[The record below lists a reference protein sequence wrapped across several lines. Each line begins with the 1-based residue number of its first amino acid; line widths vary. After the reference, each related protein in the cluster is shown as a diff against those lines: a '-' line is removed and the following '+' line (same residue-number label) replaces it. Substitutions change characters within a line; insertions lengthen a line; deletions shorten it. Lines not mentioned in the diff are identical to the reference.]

1 MELRKYGL
9 FFLLISFIILGCTN
23 QIKEAKDEILTPYEL
38 GNQNQTT
45 TYEECIA
52 FYKELA
58 SGSSKLNIQNIGITD
73 SGWPLHLVTF
83 NPESEF
89 NFKKLSATK
98 SIVLINN
105 GIHPG
110 EPEGIDASMMLMRD
124 LVYSKIKLPKNTVLT
139 LIPIYNIG
147 GSLNRNTSSRVNQ
160 NGPEAYG
167 FRGNAL
173 NYDLNRDFIKNDTEN
188 AKSFQQLFHLVNPDF
203 FIDTHV
209 SNGADYQYTLTHL
222 YTQEDKLGKPLGALQ
237 NQFKKD
243 ISTLLKDQGIESTP
257 YVNVFN
263 RNPKE
268 GFSQFYDSSRYSTGY
283 TALFHTPGLMI
294 ETHMLKPYAQRV
306 SQTYSFLKTIL
317 DYVDQNSKNLKST
330 RLKHANY
337 WKTKT
342 YYPLTHRIDSSKSK
356 QFLFKGYASEFQE
369 SKLAEYQ
376 RLKYLQDRPENTVIN
391 YYNRFAVEDSVRIP
405 QAFVIKSKYAKI
417 INHLKRNQVI
427 LETIEKDTVFEV
439 QVEYIQDYKTSR
451 NPYEGHYYHYQT
463 QTRSKAEEIIFQK
476 GDVIV
481 YTRQNSLRYVMESL
495 EARAPNSFF
504 NWNYFDA
511 ILQRK
516 EGFSPYVFEDLA
528 FDLLQEDLI
537 LKAKV
542 DSVKRLNPNFKG
554 YPLLNFIFRNSKY
567 LEKDFMRYP
576 IYKIP

>member
-1 MELRKYGL
+1 MELRSYGL
-9 FFLLISFIILGCTN
+9 CVLMTIVILSCIN
-23 QIKEAKDEILTPYEL
+23 QVEEPKKEMLTPYEL

-45 TYEECIA
+45 TYDECIS

-58 SGSSKLNIQNIGITD
+58 SSSSKLNIQNIGTTD
-73 SGWPLHLVTF
+73 SGLPLHLVTF
-83 NPESEF
+83 NPNSEF
-89 NFKKLSATK
+89 NFKKLHATK
-98 SIVLINN
+98 SVVLINN

-110 EPEGIDASMMLMRD
+110 EPDGIDASMMLMRD
-124 LVYSKIKLPKNTVLT
+124 LVLSKIELPKNTVLA
-139 LIPIYNIG
+139 LIPIYNVG

-188 AKSFQQLFHLVNPDF
+188 AKSFQQLFHMVKPDF
-203 FIDTHV
+203 FVDTHV

-243 ISTLLKDQGIESTP
+243 ISTLLKEQGLESTP

-263 RNPKE
+263 RSPKE

-294 ETHMLKPYAQRV
+294 ETHMLKPYEQRV

-317 DYVDQNSKNLKST
+317 DYVDQNSERLKST
-330 RLKHANY
+330 RLAHEDY
-337 WKTKT
+337 WKNQS

-369 SKLAEYQ
+369 SKLGEYP
-376 RLKYLQDRPENTVIN
+376 RLKYFQDRPENTVID
-391 YYNRFAVEDSVRIP
+391 YYNRFIVQDSVRIP
-405 QAFVIKSKYAKI
+405 KAFVIQSKYPKI
-417 INHLKRNQVI
+417 IDHLRRNQVI
-427 LETIEKDTVFEV
+427 LETIEKDTVFDVEV
-439 QVEYIQDYKTSR
+439 DHIKDYKTSR
-451 NPYEGHYYHYQT
+451 SPYEGHYYHYQT
-463 QTRSKAEEIIFQK
+463 QTISSTEELSFKK
-476 GDVIV
+476 GDVIA
-481 YTRQNSLRYVMESL
+481 YTQQNALRYLMEIL
-495 EARAPNSFF
+495 EAQAPNSFF

-528 FDLLQEDLI
+528 FDLLEEDPV
-537 LKAKV
+537 LKAKI
-542 DSVKRLNPNFKG
+542 DSIKTLNPNFKG
-554 YPLLNFIFRNSKY
+554 YPLLNFIFKNSKY

>member
-1 MELRKYGL
+1 MELRLCRLY
-9 FFLLISFIILGCTN
+9 FLLTSFVILSCTN
-23 QIKEAKDEILTPYEL
+23 QIEETKEELLTPYEL

-45 TYEECIA
+45 TYQECIA

-58 SGSSKLNIQNIGITD
+58 SISSKLNIQNIGTTD
-73 SGWPLHLVTF
+73 SGLPLHLVTF
-83 NPESEF
+83 NPDSEF
-89 NFKKLSATK
+89 NFKKLNSTK

-110 EPEGIDASMMLMRD
+110 EPDGIDASMMLIRD
-124 LVYSKIKLPKNTVLT
+124 LVYSKIELPKNTVLT
-139 LIPIYNIG
+139 VIPIYNIG

-160 NGPEAYG
+160 NGPETYG

-188 AKSFQQLFHLVNPDF
+188 AKSFQQLFHMVNPDF
-203 FIDTHV
+203 FVDTHV

-237 NQFKKD
+237 NQLKKD
-243 ISTLLKDQGIESTP
+243 ISTLLKNQDIDNTP

-263 RNPKE
+263 RSPKE

-317 DYVDQNSKNLKST
+317 GYVDQNSFNLKST
-330 RLKHANY
+330 RVAHEDY
-337 WKTKT
+337 WKNKSH
-342 YYPLTHRIDSSKSK
+342 YPLTHHIDSSKSK
-356 QFLFKGYASEFQE
+356 QFLFKGYASEFQK
-369 SKLAEYQ
+369 SKLGDYP
-376 RLKYLQDRPENTVIN
+376 RLKYLQDRPENTVID
-391 YYNRFAVEDSVRIP
+391 YYNRFEVKDSVRIP
-405 QAFVIKSKYAKI
+405 KAFVIQSKYDEI

-427 LETIEKDTVFEV
+427 LETIEKDTVIEV

-463 QTRSKAEEIIFQK
+463 QTKSKAEKINLQK
-476 GDVIV
+476 GDLIA
-481 YTRQNSLRYVMESL
+481 YTQQRSLRYMMESL

-504 NWNYFDA
+504 NWNYFDP

-528 FDLLQEDLI
+528 FDLLQKDVI

-542 DSVKRLNPNFKG
+542 DSLKGLNSDLKG
-554 YPLLNFIFRNSKY
+554 YPLLNFIFKNSKY

>member
-1 MELRKYGL
+1 
-9 FFLLISFIILGCTN
+9 
-23 QIKEAKDEILTPYEL
+23 
-38 GNQNQTT
+38 
-45 TYEECIA
+45 
-52 FYKELA
+52 
-58 SGSSKLNIQNIGITD
+58 
-73 SGWPLHLVTF
+73 
-83 NPESEF
+83 
-89 NFKKLSATK
+89 
-98 SIVLINN
+98 
-105 GIHPG
+105 
-110 EPEGIDASMMLMRD
+110 MMLMRD
-124 LVYSKIKLPKNTVLT
+124 LVYSKIELPKNTVLA
-139 LIPIYNIG
+139 LIPIYNVG

-188 AKSFQQLFHLVNPDF
+188 AKSFQQLFHMVKPDF
-203 FIDTHV
+203 FVDTHV

-222 YTQEDKLGKPLGALQ
+222 YTQEDKLGEPLGVLQ

-243 ISTLLKDQGIESTP
+243 ISALLKEQGLESTP

-263 RNPKE
+263 RSPKE

-294 ETHMLKPYAQRV
+294 ETHMLKPYEQRV

-317 DYVDQNSKNLKST
+317 DYVDQNSERLKST
-330 RLKHANY
+330 RLAHEDY
-337 WKTKT
+337 WKKQS

-369 SKLAEYQ
+369 SKLGEYP
-376 RLKYLQDRPENTVIN
+376 RLKYLQERPENTVID
-391 YYNRFAVEDSVRIP
+391 YYNRFIVQDSVRIP
-405 QAFVIKSKYAKI
+405 KAFVIQSKYTKI
-417 INHLKRNQVI
+417 IDHLKRNQVAV
-427 LETIEKDTVFEV
+427 ETIEKDTVFEV
-439 QVEYIQDYKTSR
+439 EVDYIKDYKTSR
-451 NPYEGHYYHYQT
+451 SPYEGHYYHYQT
-463 QTRSKAEEIIFQK
+463 QTSSSTEELSFQK

-481 YTRQNSLRYVMESL
+481 YTQQNALRYLMESL

-528 FDLLQEDLI
+528 FELLEEDPL

-542 DSVKRLNPNFKG
+542 DSVKTLNPNFKG
-554 YPLLNFIFRNSKY
+554 YPLLNFIFRNSRY

>member
-1 MELRKYGL
+1 MELRSYGL
-9 FFLLISFIILGCTN
+9 YFLMGMVILSCTN
-23 QIKEAKDEILTPYEL
+23 QVEEPKEEMLTPYEL

-58 SGSSKLNIQNIGITD
+58 SSSSKLNIQNIGTTD
-73 SGWPLHLVTF
+73 SGLPLHLVTF
-83 NPESEF
+83 NPDSEF
-89 NFKKLSATK
+89 NFKKLHATK
-98 SIVLINN
+98 SVVLINN

-110 EPEGIDASMMLMRD
+110 EPDGIDASMMLMRD
-124 LVYSKIKLPKNTVLT
+124 LVFSKIELPKNTVLA
-139 LIPIYNIG
+139 LIPIYNVG
-147 GSLNRNTSSRVNQ
+147 GSLNRNTSTRANQ

-188 AKSFQQLFHLVNPDF
+188 AKSFQQLFHMVKPDF
-203 FIDTHV
+203 FVDTHV

-222 YTQEDKLGKPLGALQ
+222 YTQEDKLGEPLGVLQ

-243 ISTLLKDQGIESTP
+243 ISTLLKEQGLESTP

-263 RNPKE
+263 RSPKE

-294 ETHMLKPYAQRV
+294 ETHMLKPYEQRV

-317 DYVDQNSKNLKST
+317 DYVDQNSERLKST
-330 RLKHANY
+330 RLAHEDY
-337 WKTKT
+337 WKNQS

-369 SKLAEYQ
+369 SKLGEYP
-376 RLKYLQDRPENTVIN
+376 RLKYLQDRPENTVID
-391 YYNRFAVEDSVRIP
+391 YYNRFIVQDSVRIP
-405 QAFVIKSKYAKI
+405 KAFVIQSKYPKI
-417 INHLKRNQVI
+417 IDHLRRNQVAV
-427 LETIEKDTVFEV
+427 ETIEKDTVFEV
-439 QVEYIQDYKTSR
+439 EVDYIKDYKTSR
-451 NPYEGHYYHYQT
+451 IPYEGHYYHYQT
-463 QTRSKAEEIIFQK
+463 QTSSSTEELSFQK
-476 GDVIV
+476 GDVIA
-481 YTRQNSLRYVMESL
+481 YTQQNALRYLMESL

-504 NWNYFDA
+504 NWNCFDA

-528 FDLLQEDLI
+528 FELLEEDPL

-542 DSVKRLNPNFKG
+542 DSVKTLNPNFKG
-554 YPLLNFIFRNSKY
+554 YPLLNFIFRNSRY

>member
-1 MELRKYGL
+1 MELRSYGL
-9 FFLLISFIILGCTN
+9 YFLMCMVILSCTN
-23 QIKEAKDEILTPYEL
+23 QIEAPKEEMLTPYEL

-58 SGSSKLNIQNIGITD
+58 SSSSKLNIQNIGTTD
-73 SGWPLHLVTF
+73 SGLPLHLVTF
-83 NPESEF
+83 NPDSKF
-89 NFKKLSATK
+89 NFKKLHATK
-98 SIVLINN
+98 SVVLINN

-110 EPEGIDASMMLMRD
+110 EPDGIDASMMLMRD
-124 LVYSKIKLPKNTVLT
+124 LVFSKIELPKNTVLA
-139 LIPIYNIG
+139 LIPIYNVG
-147 GSLNRNTSSRVNQ
+147 GSLNRNASTRANQ

-173 NYDLNRDFIKNDTEN
+173 NYDLNRDFIKNDTKN
-188 AKSFQQLFHLVNPDF
+188 AKSFQQLFQMVKPDF
-203 FIDTHV
+203 FVDTHV

-222 YTQEDKLGKPLGALQ
+222 YTQEDKLGEPLGVLQ

-243 ISTLLKDQGIESTP
+243 ISTLLKEQGLESTP

-263 RNPKE
+263 RSPKE

-294 ETHMLKPYAQRV
+294 ETHMLKPYEQRV

-317 DYVDQNSKNLKST
+317 DYVDQNSERLKST
-330 RLKHANY
+330 RLAHEDY
-337 WKTKT
+337 WKKQS

-369 SKLAEYQ
+369 SKLGEYP
-376 RLKYLQDRPENTVIN
+376 RLKYQQDRPENTVID
-391 YYNRFAVEDSVRIP
+391 YYNRFIVQDSVRIP
-405 QAFVIKSKYAKI
+405 KAFVIQSKHAKI
-417 INHLKRNQVI
+417 IDHLRRNQVAV
-427 LETIEKDTVFEV
+427 ETIEKDTVFEV
-439 QVEYIQDYKTSR
+439 EVDYIKDYKTSR
-451 NPYEGHYYHYQT
+451 SPYEGHYYHYQT
-463 QTRSKAEEIIFQK
+463 QTSSSTEELSFQK
-476 GDVIV
+476 GDVIA
-481 YTRQNSLRYVMESL
+481 YTQQNALRYLMESL

-528 FDLLQEDLI
+528 FELLEEDPL

-542 DSVKRLNPNFKG
+542 DSVKTLNPNFKG
-554 YPLLNFIFRNSKY
+554 YPLLNFIFRNSRY